1 MGEMGGIGMELFGFP
16 MEQVYLYTLVAAGA
30 LTVLYVLF
38 ADIADAGDGLPFFNP
53 AVILAFVTLM
63 AAAGYVLELATS
75 LSDLA
80 ILGIAAVAAVVLD
93 ILLYF
98 FVLLP
103 LSSAESSIAY
113 TEESLLGQ
121 VAKVIVPIPVDGY
134 GEVVIETYGGIISK
148 RAAGFD
154 NEAIGQDRQVL
165 IIQVNDGTLY
175 VRDYE
180 PIFSTEKRI

>member
-1 MGEMGGIGMELFGFP
+1 
-16 MEQVYLYTLVAAGA
+16 V
-30 LTVLYVLF
+30 
-38 ADIADAGDGLPFFNP
+38 
-53 AVILAFVTLM
+53 
-63 AAAGYVLELATS
+63 
-75 LSDLA
+75 
-80 ILGIAAVAAVVLD
+80 AVVLD

-98 FVLLP
+98 FILLP

-113 TEESLLGQ
+113 TDESLLGQ

-154 NEAIGQDRQVL
+154 NEAIEQDRQVL

-180 PIFSTEKRI
+180 PMFSNKK